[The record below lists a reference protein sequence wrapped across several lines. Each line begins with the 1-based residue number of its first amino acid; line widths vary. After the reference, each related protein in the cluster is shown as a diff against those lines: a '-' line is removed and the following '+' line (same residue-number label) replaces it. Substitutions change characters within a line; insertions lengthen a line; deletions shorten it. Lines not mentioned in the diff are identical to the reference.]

1 MHKKPNKPIKPNIMN
16 AQRRKAISKLIEQ
29 IEGIQSDIEMYKD
42 EEEECYYNLPDSIQ
56 ESERGEAMQD
66 AISQLD
72 DAYNS
77 LDDVIS
83 YLEEAIQ

>member
-1 MHKKPNKPIKPNIMN
+1 MN

-29 IEGIQSDIEMYKD
+29 IEGIQQDIEMYKD

-66 AISQLD
+66 AVSQLE
-72 DAYNS
+72 DAYNA

-83 YLEEAIQ
+83 YLEDAIQ

>member
-1 MHKKPNKPIKPNIMN
+1 MN
-16 AQRRKAISKLIEQ
+16 AQRRKAISKLIEK
-29 IEGIQSDIEMYKD
+29 IEGIQQDIEMYKD

-56 ESERGEAMQD
+56 ESERGETMQD

>member
-1 MHKKPNKPIKPNIMN
+1 M
-16 AQRRKAISKLIEQ
+16 IEQ
-29 IEGIQSDIEMYKD
+29 IECIQQDIEMYKD
-42 EEEECYYNLPDSIQ
+42 EEEECYYNLPDAIQ

-66 AISQLD
+66 SISQLD

-83 YLEEAIQ
+83 YLEDAIQ

>member
-1 MHKKPNKPIKPNIMN
+1 
-16 AQRRKAISKLIEQ
+16 
-29 IEGIQSDIEMYKD
+29 MYKD
-42 EEEECYYNLPDSIQ
+42 EEEECYYNLPDAIQ

-83 YLEEAIQ
+83 YLEDAIQ

>member
-1 MHKKPNKPIKPNIMN
+1 MN
-16 AQRRKAISKLIEQ
+16 AQRRKAINKLIEK
-29 IEGIQSDIEMYKD
+29 IEGIQQDIEMYKD

-56 ESERGEAMQD
+56 ESERGEVMQD

-77 LDDVIS
+77 LDDVLS
-83 YLEEAIQ
+83 YLEDAIQ

>member
-1 MHKKPNKPIKPNIMN
+1 MN
-16 AQRRKAISKLIEQ
+16 AQRRKSISKLIEQ

-42 EEEECYYNLPDSIQ
+42 EEEECYYNLPDGIQ

-72 DAYNS
+72 DAYNA
-77 LDDVIS
+77 LDDVLS
-83 YLEEAIQ
+83 YLEDAIQ

>member
-1 MHKKPNKPIKPNIMN
+1 MN

-29 IEGIQSDIEMYKD
+29 IEGIQQDIEMYKD

-83 YLEEAIQ
+83 YLEDAIQ

>member
-1 MHKKPNKPIKPNIMN
+1 MN
-16 AQRRKAISKLIEQ
+16 AQRRKAINKLLDQ
-29 IEGIQSDIEMYKD
+29 IEGIQQDIEMYKD

>member
-1 MHKKPNKPIKPNIMN
+1 MN
-16 AQRRKAISKLIEQ
+16 AQRRKAINKLLDQ
-29 IEGIQSDIEMYKD
+29 IEDIQSCIEMYRD
-42 EEEECYYNLPDSIQ
+42 EEEECYYNLPDVIQ

>member
-1 MHKKPNKPIKPNIMN
+1 MN
-16 AQRRKAISKLIEQ
+16 AQRRKAISKLIEK
-29 IEGIQSDIEMYKD
+29 IEGIQQDIEMYKD
-42 EEEECYYNLPDSIQ
+42 VEKKCCYNLPDSIL
-56 ESERGEAMQD
+56 ESKRGEAMRD

-83 YLEEAIQ
+83 YLEDAIQ

>member
-1 MHKKPNKPIKPNIMN
+1 MN

-29 IEGIQSDIEMYKD
+29 IEGIQQDIEMYKD
-42 EEEECYYNLPDSIQ
+42 EEEECYYNLPDAIQ
-56 ESERGEAMQD
+56 ESERGEVMQD
-66 AISQLD
+66 AISQLE

-77 LDDVIS
+77 LDDVMS

>member
-1 MHKKPNKPIKPNIMN
+1 MN

-29 IEGIQSDIEMYKD
+29 IEGIQADIEMYKD
-42 EEEECYYNLPDSIQ
+42 EEEECYYNLPEGIQ
-56 ESERGEAMQD
+56 ESERGEAMRD

>member
-1 MHKKPNKPIKPNIMN
+1 MN
-16 AQRRKAISKLIEQ
+16 AQRRKAINKLIEQ

-77 LDDVIS
+77 LDDVLS
-83 YLEEAIQ
+83 YLEDAIQ

>member
-1 MHKKPNKPIKPNIMN
+1 MN

-83 YLEEAIQ
+83 YLEDAIQ

>member
-1 MHKKPNKPIKPNIMN
+1 MN

-29 IEGIQSDIEMYKD
+29 IEGIQQDIEMYKD

-56 ESERGEAMQD
+56 ESERGEVMQD

-77 LDDVIS
+77 LDDVMS

>member
-1 MHKKPNKPIKPNIMN
+1 MN
-16 AQRRKAISKLIEQ
+16 AQRRKAISKLIER

-42 EEEECYYNLPDSIQ
+42 EEQECCYNLPDSIL
-56 ESERGEAMQD
+56 ESKRGDAMRD

-83 YLEEAIQ
+83 YLEDAIQ

>member
-1 MHKKPNKPIKPNIMN
+1 MN

-29 IEGIQSDIEMYKD
+29 IEGIQQDIEMYKD
-42 EEEECYYNLPDSIQ
+42 KEKECCYNLPDSIL
-56 ESERGEAMQD
+56 ESKRGDAMRY

-77 LDDVIS
+77 LDDVMS
-83 YLEEAIQ
+83 YLEDAIQ

>member
-1 MHKKPNKPIKPNIMN
+1 MN

-56 ESERGEAMQD
+56 ESDRGEAMQD
-66 AISQLD
+66 AISQLE
-72 DAYNS
+72 DAYDS
-77 LDDVIS
+77 LDDVLS
-83 YLEEAIQ
+83 YLEDAIQ